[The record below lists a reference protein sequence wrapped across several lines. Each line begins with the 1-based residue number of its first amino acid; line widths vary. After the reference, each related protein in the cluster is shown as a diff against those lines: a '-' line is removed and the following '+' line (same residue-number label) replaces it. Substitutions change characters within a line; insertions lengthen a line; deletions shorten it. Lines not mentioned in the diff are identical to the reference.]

1 MSNYRQLTEEEINI
15 LEDNS
20 CWAEDWTSVLVDED
34 FKPNFFHRVMFYGDI
49 RLGATEK
56 NVEITNGFFKHC
68 GINNS
73 TLRNVTVGD
82 NCLIENISNYINNY
96 KIGDDCYISNVCTLE
111 TTEGATYGK
120 GNLISVLNE
129 VGEGNVMLFDNLN
142 SQFAA
147 FMVKNSGDK
156 EMKTQLRHIISREVK
171 EDMPDCGVI
180 GDRVKIINTKEITNA
195 IIEDECEVNGASRL
209 SDCTLLSTNNGNVY
223 VGTGVIIENSII
235 SEGSRIINSV

>member
-20 CWAEDWTSVLVDED
+20 CWAEDWTAVLVDED
-34 FKPNFFHRVMFYGDI
+34 FKPNFFHRVLFYGEI

-56 NVEITNGFFKHC
+56 NVEITNGFFKHS

-147 FMVKNSGDK
+147 FMVKNSGNK
-156 EMKTQLRHIISREVK
+156 EMRNQLRHIISREVK
-171 EDMPDCGVI
+171 ESMP
-180 GDRVKIINTKEITNA
+180 EF
-195 IIEDECEVNGASRL
+195 
-209 SDCTLLSTNNGNVY
+209 
-223 VGTGVIIENSII
+223 
-235 SEGSRIINSV
+235 